1 MKRKLFIVLSLII
14 TFNSFGQEPSEQI
27 KLIIIDSLGKVIT
40 PDIWIKS
47 KSINQDNLKVIESK
61 EEHLIIDS
69 IPKFQFGSIAFNGNS
84 YTINSIIGGHWL
96 DNEYNIKFSFDNK
109 VMNINLITN
118 GSSFSDTITFRKG
131 NFVYLHH
138 SLNYSNLHPLS
149 VAVSKECDFIKHT
162 KEKAKI
168 IQLDSNNES
177 DFCSLNCEG
186 TIKELDSNLSTILL
200 KNIKYFP
207 EFLII
212 NNLPVG
218 VLIWN
223 KERLQVCY
231 FSDNFIEIL
240 KSNY

>member
-1 MKRKLFIVLSLII
+1 MKKLVSII
-14 TFNSFGQEPSEQI
+14 ISFTLALNSFGQEPAEQI
-27 KLIIIDSLGKVIT
+27 RLIIIDSLGKLIT

-47 KSINQDNLKVIESK
+47 KHINMNDVKVIESK

-69 IPKFQFGSIAFNGNS
+69 IPKFQFGSIVFNGSS
-84 YTINSIIGGHWL
+84 YTIFPIIGGHWL
-96 DNEYNIKFSFDNK
+96 DNEYNIKFSFENK

-138 SLNYSNLHPLS
+138 SLNYSNSHSLIAAWP
-149 VAVSKECDFIKHT
+149 KDCDFIKHT
-162 KEKAKI
+162 KEKI
-168 IQLDSNNES
+168 IQLNSNSES

-186 TIKELDSNLSTILL
+186 TIKELDSKLTTILL

-212 NNLPVG
+212 NNLPLG

-240 KSNY
+240 RKNYY